1 MNTFRNTGHFH
12 SPSQRAARRQ
22 ETLRTQPKRISHA
35 VCIALLSLSA
45 SAPVWALTYS
55 VTSSADSG
63 AGSLREAIAS
73 ANADANSTIVI
84 EPSVTSLTLATALPD
99 ITAPLTILASA
110 PVTVDGQAVS
120 LSLTHTGVL
129 TGATGAT
136 GSGGLIRSPGL
147 AGQAGTAGITG
158 SKYTPGLIF
167 PASPGLPGG
176 AGTTGNVAGAGVAGG
191 NGIGGSQFSLLN
203 SGTIAG
209 GVGGM
214 GGTGGAGAT
223 GGVGGVGGAGAAGSN
238 GFVCNECIVGGQVNG
253 LAGGIGGMG
262 GTGGAGGA
270 GATGATGGAGGSAVS
285 GNNFVLNNIG
295 NLVGGAGG
303 VGGVGGMG
311 GIGGAGGAGGA
322 GGRGGMGGSSGYLGS
337 QTYGNGG
344 NGGNGGAGGMGGAGG
359 AAGNGGAGGSGGA
372 AVSGQDFTLFNSGSI
387 IGGNGGTGGL
397 PGTPGTGGA
406 AGAGGIAGLGGSASG
421 SGVAG
426 SAGTAGVAG
435 SAGSASLATGS
446 MGSGGAGGV
455 GIVATGN
462 STIGNAGTIS
472 GGFADG
478 GSGARADA
486 IQLSNGGNK
495 LVLEAGSVIN
505 GNVVSSSAGNGGDTL
520 ALGGDVNAAGGNNFN
535 LASIGNAAQYRGF
548 QSFQKEGSSEWTLS
562 GTGASSWSVEAGT
575 LSLADTAA
583 LTGSIDVKSNGIFK
597 GSDAT
602 LNGNLTNAGMVTI
615 PAGKTLVVNGDFAT
629 SGVFATAVSDNGAGR
644 LQASGAVG
652 LGGSLVVNAA
662 GVTSANTHNGVVAG
676 VITGATVAGSFGSTT
691 DNSVLFNFKPV
702 YNATGVDLKLEL
714 APVPVAPTP
723 VAPVNPAAPAD
734 PVQVVPDTQAG
745 VVQVPA
751 PQPVRYSGVT
761 AAAVANNN
769 APGFSAARVLD
780 AVLFANPGSAISLMF
795 VPLDSQQKV
804 SQAVTQTLPLIAAG
818 SGNVSR
824 STLSNVNQIVQ
835 SRMDSARGMS
845 SGDMFIADQRA
856 WVKPFGSWANQ
867 ADRDGVAG
875 FKSRTYGLVTGV
887 DADVSKTMRVGAAFA
902 YSRID
907 VDSRSSVAPQG
918 SNVDSYQLIGYGS
931 VNLGNRT
938 DLNWQA
944 DIGHNDNKS
953 HRQISFANLRAQSDS
968 SSNTAHAG
976 AALGRDLTLSDR
988 TTFTPSVRADYTW
1001 IRDRGYTEN
1010 GADALNLSVEGRTTK
1025 SFVIGVDGRVQHRV
1039 GDRGTLVGNLG
1050 LGYDTMDQKN
1060 TIVSTFA
1067 GNPGAA
1073 FTLSG
1078 IEAGR
1083 VVSRAGLGYVY
1094 QVKNG
1099 VDLTARYD
1107 LEHRTGLNNQTASV
1121 KARWAF

>member
-12 SPSQRAARRQ
+12 SPSQRAARTQ
-22 ETLRTQPKRISHA
+22 ETLRTQPKCISHA

-45 SAPVWALTYS
+45 SAPVWASTYS

-63 AGSLREAIAS
+63 AGSLREAITS

-84 EPSVTSLTLATALPD
+84 DPSVTSLTLATALPD

-110 PVTVDGQAVS
+110 PVVVDGQAVS
-120 LSLTHTGVL
+120 LPLTHAGVL

-136 GSGGLIRSPGL
+136 GSSGLIRSPGL
-147 AGQAGTAGITG
+147 AGQAGTAGTAG
-158 SKYTPGLIF
+158 GKYSPGLIF

-176 AGTTGNVAGAGVAGG
+176 AGATGNVAGAGVAGG
-191 NGIGGSQFSLLN
+191 SGIGGSQFSLLN
-203 SGTIAG
+203 SGTLAG
-209 GVGGM
+209 GIGGM

-238 GFVCNECIVGGQVNG
+238 GLVCNECIVGGQVNG

-285 GNNFVLNNIG
+285 GNNFVLNNTG

-303 VGGVGGMG
+303 AGGVGGMG

-322 GGRGGMGGSSGYLGS
+322 GGRGGMGGSSSYFGS

-372 AVSGQDFTLFNSGSI
+372 AVSGHDFTLFNSGSI

-397 PGTPGTGGA
+397 AGTPGAGGA

-421 SGVAG
+421 TGVAG

-435 SAGSASLATGS
+435 SAGSASLVTGS

-455 GIVATGN
+455 GIIATGN
-462 STIGNAGTIS
+462 STISNAGTIS

-478 GSGARADA
+478 GSGPRADA

-505 GNVVSSSAGNGGDTL
+505 GNVVSSSAGIGGDTL
-520 ALGGDVNAAGGNNFN
+520 ALGGAANAPGGNNFN
-535 LASIGNAAQYRGF
+535 LASIGDAAQYRGF

-629 SGVFATAVSDNGAGR
+629 TGVFATAVSDNAAGR
-644 LQASGAVG
+644 LQASGAVA
-652 LGGSLVVNAA
+652 LGGSLAVNAA

-676 VITGATVAGSFGSTT
+676 VITGATVAGSFASTT

-723 VAPVNPAAPAD
+723 VVPVNPAAPAD

-751 PQPVRYSGVT
+751 PQPVRYSGVS

-769 APGFSAARVLD
+769 APGYSAARVLD
-780 AVLFANPGSAISLMF
+780 AALFANPGSAISLMF
-795 VPLDSQQKV
+795 VPLENQQKV
-804 SQAVTQTLPLIAAG
+804 SQAVTQTLPLIVAG

-824 STLSNVNQIVQ
+824 STLTNVNQIVQ

-867 ADRDGVAG
+867 ADRDGIAG

-902 YSRID
+902 YSRVD

-931 VNLGNRT
+931 VDLGNRT

>member
-1 MNTFRNTGHFH
+1 MNTLRNTGHLH
-12 SPSQRAARRQ
+12 STSQRAARKQ

-35 VCIALLSLSA
+35 VCVALLSLSA
-45 SAPVWALTYS
+45 SAPVWASTYS

-63 AGSLREAIAS
+63 AGSLREAITS
-73 ANADANSTIVI
+73 ANANANSTIVI
-84 EPSVTSLTLATALPD
+84 DPSVTSLTLATALPE

-110 PVTVDGQAVS
+110 PVAVNGQTVS
-120 LSLTHTGVL
+120 LPLNN
-129 TGATGAT
+129 TGALNGAVGAA
-136 GSGGLIRSPGL
+136 GSSGLIRSPAL
-147 AGQAGTAGITG
+147 AGQAGMAGIAG
-158 SKYTPGLIF
+158 SKYMPGN
-167 PASPGLPGG
+167 PGSAGSAGG
-176 AGTTGNVAGAGVAGG
+176 AGATGNVAGAGVAGG

-203 SGTIAG
+203 SGTITG
-209 GVGGM
+209 GAGGM
-214 GGTGGAGAT
+214 GGTGGAGGT
-223 GGVGGVGGAGAAGSN
+223 GGVGGVGGAGGTGGSGN
-238 GFVCNECIVGGQVNG
+238 TCYGCYYGVQASDGATGG
-253 LAGGIGGMG
+253 LGGAG
-262 GTGGAGGA
+262 GTGGVGGA
-270 GATGATGGAGGSAVS
+270 GATGATGGAGGAAVS
-285 GNNFVLNNIG
+285 GNNFVLNNTG
-295 NLVGGAGG
+295 NLV
-303 VGGVGGMG
+303 
-311 GIGGAGGAGGA
+311 GGAGGAGGA
-322 GGRGGMGGSSGYLGS
+322 GGMGGTGGAGGMGGAGGQGGMGGTSGYYGP
-337 QTYGNGG
+337 QTYGVGG
-344 NGGNGGAGGMGGAGG
+344 KGGNGGAGGIGGAGG

-372 AVSGQDFTLFNSGSI
+372 AVSGHDFTLFNSGSI
-387 IGGNGGTGGL
+387 SGGNGGAGGL
-397 PGTPGTGGA
+397 AGTPGAGGA
-406 AGAGGIAGLGGSASG
+406 AGAGGNAGLGGLAYG
-421 SGVAG
+421 SGVAS
-426 SAGTAGVAG
+426 SAGTAGAAG
-435 SAGSASLATGS
+435 SAGSTSLVTGS

-455 GIVATGN
+455 GIIATGN
-462 STIGNAGTIS
+462 STISNAGTIS

-548 QSFQKEGSSEWTLS
+548 QSFQKEGNSEWTLS

-629 SGVFATAVSDNGAGR
+629 SGVFATAVSDNAAGR
-644 LQASGAVG
+644 LQASGAVA

-676 VITGATVAGSFGSTT
+676 VITGATVAGTFASTT

-714 APVPVAPTP
+714 APVPVVPTP
-723 VAPVNPAAPAD
+723 VVPVNPAAPAD
-734 PVQVVPDTQAG
+734 PVQVVPDAPGG
-745 VVQVPA
+745 VVQTPA

-795 VPLDSQQKV
+795 VPLENQQKV

-875 FKSRTYGLVTGV
+875 FKSRSYGLVTGV

-1107 LEHRTGLNNQTASV
+1107 LEHRTGLNNQTASI